1 LLLKP
6 IYHEEFVPQTI
17 ETLKQEERL
26 RKDAVIVYAE
36 KYFAVFDLDQYT
48 DIEAYLK
55 RTSNGKTNL
64 DLGRPLFEEG

>member
-36 KYFAVFDLDQYT
+36 KYFTVFDLDQYT
-48 DIEAYLK
+48 DIEVYLK

-64 DLGRPLFEEG
+64 GLGRPLFEED